1 MDITDV
7 NKTDLYKKKVA
18 QAQAKK
24 KMAAKDD
31 GRGVSY
37 KQVQKDK
44 KAGKFYGFDGMK
56 GQTGPE
62 AKLKGK

>member
-7 NKTDLYKKKVA
+7 GGMKA
-18 QAQAKK
+18 AKK
-24 KMAAKDD
+24 RAEVAKAKAEK
-31 GRGVSY
+31 GAKAPSGSFSY
-37 KQVQKDK
+37 KQYLDMK
-44 KAGKFYGFDGMK
+44 KKGSFKGFDGMK